1 MRVGDEN
8 LADLAK
14 IVARLNYPRRHAA
27 SGVDQVKRAVD
38 DKEIRR
44 RRAAAAA
51 PPSSVMNW
59 RRPMKTLI

>member
-1 MRVGDEN
+1 MRLGDEN

-14 IVARLNYPRRHAA
+14 IVARLNYPRRK
-27 SGVDQVKRAVD
+27 VKRAVD

-44 RRAAAAA
+44 LRTDRRAAAAA